1 MVVYSKSGEQL
12 AAGPLVGRG
21 NRWRHQLSVAPFGS
35 NGEMELAEVLTPHIG
50 GIAGLYRLNGDSL
63 DLVVQR
69 DGVTYHPLGT
79 RNLDMGLAGDSQPE
93 LVAFNQSFTEL
104 MALRRTIDGIEKA

>member
-1 MVVYSKSGEQL
+1 M
-12 AAGPLVGRG
+12 AAGPAVGRG